1 MEPKST
7 LWLTLAVVFVAL
19 FGSPARAD
27 VIMDWNAQSDAIVA
41 QKQIRP
47 TAHARTQTLLHLA
60 MFEAVNAIERRY
72 LPYRLD
78 LSADRNTS
86 REAAAASAAHDV
98 LISIYPDQRTALGE
112 MLSKSL
118 AAVAEGEPKAKGIEL
133 GKKAAAEMIA
143 LRANDGFD
151 APEHYRP
158 HTSPRLCA
166 DGRTSLLHRGCGDAM
181 GDDERLA
188 IPSSAPAGARFRD
201 LDARPE

>member
-1 MEPKST
+1 MKPS
-7 LWLTLAVVFVAL
+7 LWLATTLAVVFVTPL
-19 FGSPARAD
+19 FGSPAPAD

-60 MFEAVNAIERRY
+60 MFEAVNAIGRRY
-72 LPYRLD
+72 VPYRLN
-78 LSADRNTS
+78 LSADRDTS
-86 REAAAASAAHDV
+86 KEAAAASAAHDV
-98 LISIYPDQRTALGE
+98 LISIYPDQRVALAE

-118 AAVAEGEPKAKGIEL
+118 AAIAEGEPKAKGIEL

-158 HTSPRLCA
+158 HTSPGVYVPTVVPLFS
-166 DGRTSLLHRGCGDAM
+166 TV
-181 GDDERLA
+181 
-188 IPSSAPAGARFRD
+188 GA
-201 LDARPE
+201 ATP